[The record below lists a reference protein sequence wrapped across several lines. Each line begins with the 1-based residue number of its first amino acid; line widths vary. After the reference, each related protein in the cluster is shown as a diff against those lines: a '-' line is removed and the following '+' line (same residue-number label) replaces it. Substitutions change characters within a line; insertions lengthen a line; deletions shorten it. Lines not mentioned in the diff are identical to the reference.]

1 MREHEVP
8 THVQAEDRVLLGFT
22 FPQVVAVVAVCAI
35 SYGAYRYAPV
45 GPSEVRMGIA
55 VLFGLVGIAM
65 VVGKIGGRRLPL
77 VAADLL
83 KYRLGARVYAGQ
95 IAQLVR
101 AEPPAPAQP
110 VGSGPGPVS
119 LMAKRAGRGLARLRK
134 KGKTRKNKER
144 RNGRMRWFGK
154 RRGKDAGRDQRHDHR
169 AETLQSR
176 RRKPRMGWIPVVALA
191 VLMAAVVA
199 VPQAALADDHE
210 PWRDEIDFEL
220 TEPVEGRRIFVEGL
234 TVSGDRAAVT
244 LRAATNI
251 DLRTRA
257 YGGPEGTWLRFW
269 GSATLDE
276 GERVQYSL
284 PLHGPA
290 PSFTFS
296 WEDGLGQAGAF
307 TVTHEWIPHPLPAVE
322 GELCDLRLVSLGWT
336 PGAVSGVVES
346 ECVTSI
352 EHPVELQTVAGHQ
365 SVTQTAL
372 MDAQVTAVTGTVSAA
387 TGASQTSV
395 AFVPDGETRFTLPV
409 GDGADIHAVT
419 VDASLEASLR
429 IPIPPLTVLT
439 HHPERTEQVTR
450 TVHLH
455 RPGDSDSDSQTATA
469 TCEDGATASATAT
482 AYACDSPRLNAR
494 RFEEMVVG
502 KIRSNVLTDGNIRAL
517 VKVVDEQMDGVAR
530 EQRKRLETIE
540 DELEDVKRK
549 LGRIWHFVET
559 TDIDMADASD
569 RIKEHRERQERLE
582 DAAAD
587 ARAILSQRRAVLD
600 DVNTIAA
607 YAQDMSEF
615 LNESELTE
623 RRAFIE
629 TFVKEIVVM
638 PGDALLRYTIPMP
651 DDSPI
656 PGRNAEEM
664 VLNGSV
670 LSTVKNGGAY
680 FDDRQNRL

>member
-22 FPQVVAVVAVCAI
+22 FPQIVAVVAVCAL

-45 GPSEVRMGIA
+45 GPSEVRMALA
-55 VLFGLVGIAM
+55 VVFGLVGIVM

-83 KYRLGARVYAGQ
+83 KYRLGARIYAGPVS
-95 IAQLVR
+95 QLVR
-101 AEPPAPAQP
+101 AELPAPAQP
-110 VGSGPGPVS
+110 VKSGPGPLS

-134 KGKTRKNKER
+134 NRKTRKNKER

-154 RRGKDAGRDQRHDHR
+154 RRGKDGGRGQRHDHQ

-199 VPQAALADDHE
+199 VPESALADDHE
-210 PWRDEIDFEL
+210 PWRDEIDFEVE
-220 TEPVEGRRIFVEGL
+220 EPVPGRRIFVEGL
-234 TVSGDRAAVT
+234 AVSGERAAVT
-244 LRAATNI
+244 LRAATALDI
-251 DLRTRA
+251 RVRA
-257 YGGPEGTWLRFW
+257 FGGPEGTWLRFW
-269 GSATLDE
+269 GSATLAE
-276 GERVQYSL
+276 GERIDYSL

-290 PSFTFS
+290 PSFTVS
-296 WEDGLGQAGAF
+296 WEDTLGQAGA
-307 TVTHEWIPHPLPAVE
+307 VTFEEAQLPFPLPVME
-322 GELCDLRLVSLGWT
+322 GELCDLRMTSLGWT

-352 EHPVELQTVAGHQ
+352 EHPVELQTVAGHE

-372 MDAQVTAVTGTVSAA
+372 MDAGVTAIEGTVSAA

-395 AFVPDGETRFTLPV
+395 PFVPNGETRFTLPV

-482 AYACDSPRLNAR
+482 AYAYVPSATIAR
-494 RFEEMVVG
+494 DVTVD
-502 KIRSNVLTDGNIRAL
+502 VL
-517 VKVVDEQMDGVAR
+517 
-530 EQRKRLETIE
+530 
-540 DELEDVKRK
+540 
-549 LGRIWHFVET
+549 H
-559 TDIDMADASD
+559 
-569 RIKEHRERQERLE
+569 KEHVKAETVEREPVSRTREEQLSL
-582 DAAAD
+582 AAAIGSD
-587 ARAILSQRRAVLD
+587 DTFAVL
-600 DVNTIAA
+600 V
-607 YAQDMSEF
+607 
-615 LNESELTE
+615 LPESEPE
-623 RRAFIE
+623 DPPAE
-629 TFVKEIVVM
+629 QE
-638 PGDALLRYTIPMP
+638 PADGLRGWFEHLGWEWPW
-651 DDSPI
+651 
-656 PGRNAEEM
+656 
-664 VLNGSV
+664 
-670 LSTVKNGGAY
+670 
-680 FDDRQNRL
+680 